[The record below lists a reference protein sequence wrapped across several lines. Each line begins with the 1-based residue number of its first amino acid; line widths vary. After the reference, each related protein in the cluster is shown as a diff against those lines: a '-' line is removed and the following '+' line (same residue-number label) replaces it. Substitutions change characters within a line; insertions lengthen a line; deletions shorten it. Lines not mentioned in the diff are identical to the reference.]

1 MGTRNLVAVYS
12 KGAPVIAQYG
22 QWDGHPSGQGKT
34 ALEFCTAHLS
44 TQAGRDAFKVKLTQ
58 CRWVTD
64 EEIQDAHEAVGI
76 KGGFMTMEQSKKL
89 DQILPYLS
97 RDIGASI
104 LEMVR
109 ISPVDVLLVNSIEFA
124 GESLFC
130 EFAYVVDLDRNTF
143 EAYVGFQKSRTTG
156 QRFSELHGKGEYAPV
171 KLAGSWSLDA
181 LPDYDTFA
189 SEVATAGE

>member
-12 KGAPVIAQYG
+12 KGVPVIAQYG

-34 ALEFCTAHLS
+34 ALEFCTEHLS
-44 TQAGRDAFKVKLTQ
+44 TPAGRDAFKVKLTQ

-64 EEIQDAHEAVGI
+64 DEIKVAHEAVGI
-76 KGGFMTMEQSKKL
+76 EGPFMTMDQSQKL
-89 DQILPYLS
+89 DHMFPYLS
-97 RDIGASI
+97 RDIGARI

-124 GESLFC
+124 GESLHC
-130 EFAYVVDLDRNTF
+130 EFAYVVDLDHNTF

-156 QRFSELHGKGEYAPV
+156 QRFSEFESEGKYAPV

-181 LPDYDTFA
+181 LPDYSTFA
-189 SEVATAGE
+189 SEVAIARE